1 MSYPKPWL
9 KHYPEGVRP
18 SGIEYPKIP
27 LFALLDQA
35 AEKYPDRPATYFYG
49 RRLTYRQL
57 AGSANRFANA
67 LRLLGVGRGDRVMLM
82 MPNCPQFVIAFYGI
96 LKSGATVIQTNP
108 LYVEREIEYQANDSR
123 ARVIVTVDMLLPRV
137 LNARPNTGL
146 QHVIATRLKGEP
158 PIGHELISFEMAMQ
172 AASDADPKV
181 EVDPMEDVAVF
192 QYTGGTTGP
201 SKGAMLTHHNL
212 VTNVVQLNEWLN
224 PLEAPADG
232 ERILTI
238 LPLFHSYGMTVCMN
252 MGIYR
257 GAELI
262 LLPKFEL
269 PEVMETI
276 KATRPTSFPGVPTMY
291 VAVNS
296 FPNAEAYGVGSIQ
309 VCNSGGAAMPVEV
322 MKTFESR
329 FGASIS
335 EGYGLSEASPV
346 THSNPVAGLKKPG
359 SIGIPFPDTTCRVVD
374 LETGTRDVAP
384 GEMGEIII
392 RGPQIMKG
400 YWNKPEET
408 ANALRVLD
416 GETWLYTGDIGTMDE
431 DGYFYITDRKKD
443 MILAGGYNIYPREI
457 EEVLFQHPAVL
468 EAVAAGVP
476 DPYLGETVKAYIVVK
491 PGQSVTEAELDRF
504 CRQQLAAYKVPR
516 RYEFRDALP
525 KSAVGK
531 VLRRI
536 LVEEERAK
544 LSAAQAEQ

>member
-1 MSYPKPWL
+1 MSAKPWL
-9 KHYPEGVRP
+9 KHYPESVRP
-18 SGIEYPKIP
+18 SLEYPRTP
-27 LFALLDQA
+27 LFALVDEA
-35 AEKYPDRPATYFYG
+35 AKKWPDRNATNFYG
-49 RRLTYRQL
+49 RRMTYAQL
-57 AGSANRFANA
+57 AGAVNKMANA

-82 MPNCPQFVIAFYGI
+82 MPNCPQFVIAFFGI
-96 LKSGATVIQTNP
+96 LKAGATVIQTNP

-123 ARVIVTVDMLLPRV
+123 ARLIITVDALYPRV
-137 LNARPNTGL
+137 AAAKPNTNL
-146 QHVIATRLKGEP
+146 QYCMVAKLRGEP
-158 PIGHELISFEMAMQ
+158 PIDQHQVISFEMALQ
-172 AASDADPKV
+172 AASAADPQV
-181 EVDPMEDVAVF
+181 EIDPMEDIAVF

-201 SKGAMLTHHNL
+201 SKGAMLTHCNL
-212 VTNVVQLNEWLN
+212 MANVLQLNELLN
-224 PLEAPADG
+224 PVETPADG
-232 ERILTI
+232 ERVLTI
-238 LPLFHSYGMTVCMN
+238 LPLFHSYGMTVAMN
-252 MGIYR
+252 GGIHR
-257 GAELI
+257 GSELI

-276 KATRPTSFPGVPTMY
+276 KNFKPTSFPGVPTMY

-296 FPNAEAYGVGSIQ
+296 FPGAEEYGVGSIV

-322 MKTFESR
+322 MKTFENR

-346 THSNPVAGLKKPG
+346 THSNPFGGLRKPG
-359 SIGIPFPDTTCRVVD
+359 SIGVPLPDTDCRVVD

-384 GEMGEIII
+384 GEQGEIII

-416 GETWLYTGDIGTMDE
+416 GEVWLYTGDIGTVDE

-457 EEVLFQHPAVL
+457 EEVLFQHQAVQ
-468 EAVAAGVP
+468 EAVVAGVP
-476 DPYLGETVKAYIVVK
+476 DAYLGETVKAYIVLK
-491 PGQSVTEAELDRF
+491 PGHTVTETEMDHF

-516 RYEFRDALP
+516 RYEFRETLP

-536 LVEEERAK
+536 LIEEEKAK
-544 LSAAQAEQ
+544 IAAGGGAQ

>member
-1 MSYPKPWL
+1 MSAKPWL
-9 KHYPEGVRP
+9 KHYPESVRP
-18 SGIEYPKIP
+18 SLEYPRTP
-27 LFALLDQA
+27 LFALVDEA
-35 AEKYPDRPATYFYG
+35 ARKWPDRNATNFYG
-49 RRLTYRQL
+49 RRMTYAQL
-57 AGSANRFANA
+57 AGAVNKMANA

-82 MPNCPQFVIAFYGI
+82 MPNCPQFVIAFFGI
-96 LKSGATVIQTNP
+96 LKAGATVIQTNP

-123 ARVIVTVDMLLPRV
+123 ARLIITVDALYPRV
-137 LNARPNTGL
+137 AAAKPNTNL
-146 QHVIATRLKGEP
+146 QYCMVAKLRGEP
-158 PIGHELISFEMAMQ
+158 PIDQHQVISFEMALQ
-172 AASDADPKV
+172 AASAADPQV
-181 EVDPMEDVAVF
+181 EIDPMEDIAVF

-201 SKGAMLTHHNL
+201 SKGAMLTHCNL
-212 VTNVVQLNEWLN
+212 MANVLQLNELLN
-224 PLEAPADG
+224 PVETPADG
-232 ERILTI
+232 ERVLTI
-238 LPLFHSYGMTVCMN
+238 LPLFHSYGMTVAMN
-252 MGIYR
+252 GGIHR
-257 GAELI
+257 GSELI

-276 KATRPTSFPGVPTMY
+276 KNFKPTSFPGVPTMY

-296 FPNAEAYGVGSIQ
+296 FPGAEEYGVGSIV

-322 MKTFESR
+322 MKTFENR

-346 THSNPVAGLKKPG
+346 THSNPFGGLRKPG
-359 SIGIPFPDTTCRVVD
+359 SIGVPLPDTDCRVVD

-384 GEMGEIII
+384 GEQGEIII

-416 GETWLYTGDIGTMDE
+416 GEVWLYTGDIGTVDE

-457 EEVLFQHPAVL
+457 EEVLFQHQAVQ
-468 EAVAAGVP
+468 EAVVAGVP
-476 DPYLGETVKAYIVVK
+476 DAYLGETVKAYIVLK
-491 PGQSVTEAELDRF
+491 PGHTVTETEMDHF

-516 RYEFRDALP
+516 RYEFRETLP

-536 LVEEERAK
+536 LIEEEKAK
-544 LSAAQAEQ
+544 IAAGGGAQ